1 MSRNELSAM
10 RNSVDLFATPSAART
25 EDHSI
30 CLEAYG
36 LLNHSYD
43 SIDSLVRDLAH
54 SGSQQV
60 AYHANPVTEVTVLGQ
75 PEGLLPFS
83 HLFL

>member
-1 MSRNELSAM
+1 M
-10 RNSVDLFATPSAART
+10 RNSVDLFATHTAAST

-30 CLEAYG
+30 CFEAHG
-36 LLNHSYD
+36 FLNQSYD
-43 SIDSLVRDLAH
+43 SLDSLVRDLAH

-60 AYHANPVTEVTVLGQ
+60 ADHANAVAELAVVGQ
-75 PEGLLPFS
+75 PGGLLPFS

>member
-1 MSRNELSAM
+1 M
-10 RNSVDLFATPSAART
+10 RNSVDLFATHTAAST
-25 EDHSI
+25 EDQST
-30 CLEAYG
+30 CFEAHG
-36 LLNHSYD
+36 FLNQSYD
-43 SIDSLVRDLAH
+43 SLDSLVRDLAH

-60 AYHANPVTEVTVLGQ
+60 AHQANPVTEVAVVGQ

>member
-1 MSRNELSAM
+1 M
-10 RNSVDLFATPSAART
+10 RNSVDLFATHTAAST

-30 CLEAYG
+30 CFEAHG
-36 LLNHSYD
+36 FLNQSYD
-43 SIDSLVRDLAH
+43 SLDSLVRDLAH

-60 AYHANPVTEVTVLGQ
+60 ADHTNAVAEVAVVGQ